1 VKDRATIMDKTV
13 PSYRAH
19 LADGL
24 SVGNGAS
31 GLAGVMIMLA
41 WDDPRALTLAAMCVF
56 IAWGFD
62 SVDGLAARGVQRSP
76 AEGAVLD
83 SLCDTSSFGAL
94 PAALLTAYGTR
105 TGGSTLVVCIVL
117 GVAYYACAIL
127 RLRRYTVDAVG
138 HGGEERTSFQG
149 VPSPVAAMSVA
160 AATLAAITGPPSV
173 AWLPLAWLPMVFA
186 GVAAPLM
193 LSSIRYEETPRV
205 AAWVVRAI
213 WPLPVLA
220 AIAYAAGN
228 VAVALTVFFAA
239 YLASGVL
246 SRRTVAR
253 SARSGMTPEP
263 ESSK

>member
-1 VKDRATIMDKTV
+1 MKDRTTIMDKTV
-13 PSYRAH
+13 PGYRAH

-41 WDDPRALTLAAMCVF
+41 WDDPRALALAAMCVF

-62 SVDGLAARGVQRSP
+62 SIDGLAARGVQRSP

-94 PAALLTAYGTR
+94 PAALLTAYGAR
-105 TGGSTLVVCIVL
+105 TGGATLIVCVTL

-138 HGGEERTSFQG
+138 HAAEERTSFQG

-160 AATLAAITGPPSV
+160 AAILAAITGPPPQG
-173 AWLPLAWLPMVFA
+173 WLLAWLPMAFA
-186 GVAAPLM
+186 GVAAPMM
-193 LSSIRYEETPRV
+193 LSSMRYEETPRV
-205 AAWVVRAI
+205 AAWMVRAM

-220 AIAYAAGN
+220 AIAYAAGS
-228 VAVALTVFFAA
+228 VAEALTVFFAA

-246 SRRTVAR
+246 SRRMVAR
-253 SARSGMTPEP
+253 SASSGMTPEP

>member
-1 VKDRATIMDKTV
+1 MNKTV
-13 PSYRAH
+13 PGYRAH

-31 GLAGVMIMLA
+31 GLAGVMIMLG

-56 IAWGFD
+56 VAWGFD

-94 PAALLTAYGTR
+94 PAALLTTYGMTI
-105 TGGSTLVVCIVL
+105 GGATVVTCVAI
-117 GVAYYACAIL
+117 GIAYYACAIL
-127 RLRRYTVDAVG
+127 RLRRYTVGAVG
-138 HGGEERTSFQG
+138 HAGEERTSFQG
-149 VPSPVAAMSVA
+149 LPSPVAAMSVA
-160 AATLAAITGPPSV
+160 AAILAAIAAPPSL

-193 LSSIRYEETPRV
+193 LSSMRYEETPRV
-205 AAWVVRAI
+205 AAWVVRAM

-220 AIAYAAGN
+220 AIGYASGSAA
-228 VAVALTVFFAA
+228 VAVTVFFAA

-263 ESSK
+263 EPELEPESSR

>member
-1 VKDRATIMDKTV
+1 MNKTAS
-13 PSYRAH
+13 SYRAH

-31 GLAGVMIMLA
+31 GLSGVMIMLA
-41 WDDPRALTLAAMCVF
+41 WDDPRALTLAALCVF
-56 IAWGFD
+56 LAWGFD

-94 PAALLTAYGTR
+94 PAALLTAYGLKI
-105 TGGSTLVVCIVL
+105 GGPAAAACAVL

-138 HGGEERTSFQG
+138 HAGEQRTSFQG

-160 AATLAAITGPPSV
+160 AAILAATTGPPAPAF
-173 AWLPLAWLPMVFA
+173 AWLPVEWMPMMFA
-186 GVAAPLM
+186 AVVAPLM

-205 AAWVVRAI
+205 AAWVVRAV

-228 VAVALTVFFAA
+228 VPVALTVFFAA
-239 YLASGVL
+239 YLSSGPVASSWAIRIGPVGRP
-246 SRRTVAR
+246 SKSVQRRA
-253 SARSGMTPEP
+253 S
-263 ESSK
+263 